1 MIPQRPAEV
10 PLLYQIFGN
19 CRQTI
24 TAPRHHASAQSG
36 KITYNKTVIWI
47 RNFSMPPFVLVDG
60 SYFLFRAFHALPP
73 LTTSTGLH
81 TNAIRGAISAIQKLM
96 RRTQPT
102 HMAVIFDTP
111 EPTFRHELS
120 PIYKGDRPSM
130 PEELAEQI
138 PYLHALIRALG
149 IPLHMLPGAEADDI
163 IGTLAK
169 RAEAQGHQ
177 VLISTGDKD
186 MAQLVTDK
194 VTLEDSFKDK
204 PMDVNGVFEKFGVW
218 PNQIID
224 YLTLMG
230 DASDGIM
237 GVPGVG
243 AKTAAKLL
251 TEYGSIGGILE
262 NVDNIKGKVGQNI
275 KDNVEGIT
283 LDHQLASI
291 VCDLDMNLTYDD
303 LKLADPNIEQLR
315 SLYTELEFRN
325 QLQSLDHPNNP
336 NGAAYKQNSKAILK
350 DAHAEE
356 KTVTEDQASIT
367 STDDVLGQAN
377 YHTVLAQTDWDN
389 LFKRLSTEKRFAFD
403 TETTSL
409 DYRIAQIVGFSVA
422 FDAHNAYYVPL
433 AHDYEGA
440 PEQLNR
446 DLILAQIKPILEDK
460 SVEKIGH
467 HLKYDAHV
475 LKNHGIELQGWY
487 FDTMLASY
495 VLNSV
500 ATRHGMD
507 DVARLYLSHLT
518 TTFEQVAG
526 KGAKQKS
533 FNQIELETASHYAA
547 EDAHVTYRLYE
558 VLDAKLHKHPELVNI
573 LHNVEMPVAR
583 VLTMMEENGIE
594 LNLDFLDQLGSE
606 FAKTMQDLENQITE
620 LAGQP
625 FNVSSPKQVGEILF
639 DKLGLK
645 GGKKTS
651 TGQYSTSESVLE
663 KIEHPITDLILEY
676 RGLSKLKSTYT
687 DGLLKQAN
695 NETHRVHT
703 SYHQALTATGRLSST
718 DPNLQNIPV
727 REDIGRQIRK
737 AFIAPKGRV
746 LLAADY
752 SQIELRLMA
761 HFSQDEALVD
771 AFNHGQDVHRRTAA
785 EVLGIALEDV
795 TGNQRRQ
802 AKAVNFG
809 LLYGMSEFGL
819 TRQLGFSREESRSYI
834 GKYFQRYPGVLEY
847 MERTR
852 QVAREQGFVET
863 ILGRRLYTPDIMA
876 SNKMI
881 KQGAERAA
889 INAPLQGSAAD
900 IIKMAMI
907 EVEKMLPKGQAK
919 MLLQVHDELV
929 FEADEDIADDLAMK
943 LADVMQSVLKI
954 SVPLVVEVGKGSNW
968 DEAH

>member
-1 MIPQRPAEV
+1 
-10 PLLYQIFGN
+10 
-19 CRQTI
+19 
-24 TAPRHHASAQSG
+24 
-36 KITYNKTVIWI
+36 
-47 RNFSMPPFVLVDG
+47 MPPFVLVDG

-130 PEELAEQI
+130 PTELSEQI

-149 IPLHMLPGAEADDI
+149 IPLHTLPGAEADDI

-169 RAEAQGHQ
+169 RAEAMGHQ

-186 MAQLVTDK
+186 MAQLVTEK
-194 VTLEDSFKDK
+194 VTLEDSFKEK
-204 PMDVNGVFEKFGVW
+204 PLDVDGVFEKFGVW

-262 NVDNIKGKVGQNI
+262 NVDKIKGKVGQNI
-275 KDNVEGIT
+275 KEHVDGIA

-291 VCDLDMNLTYDD
+291 VIDLDLNFGYDD
-303 LKLADPNIEQLR
+303 LKLGEPNVETLR
-315 SLYTELEFRN
+315 HLYTELEFRN

-336 NGAAYKQNSKAILK
+336 NNSNYQQAAKSINAKAVTAPEPLE
-350 DAHAEE
+350 DHAS
-356 KTVTEDQASIT
+356 VTSSDDQ
-367 STDDVLGQAN
+367 LGQAT
-377 YHTVLAQTDWDN
+377 YHTVLSQQDWDT
-389 LFKRLSTEKRFAFD
+389 LFERLSTEKRFAFD

-422 FDAHNAYYVPL
+422 FDAQDAYYVPL

-446 DLILAQIKPILEDK
+446 EVILAQIKPILEDE
-460 SVEKIGH
+460 SVKKIGH

-475 LKNHGIELQGWY
+475 LENHGIHLAGWY

-518 TTFEQVAG
+518 TTYEQVAG
-526 KGAKQKS
+526 KGAKQKT
-533 FNQIELETASHYAA
+533 FNQIPLETAAHYAA

-558 VLDAKLHKHPELVNI
+558 VLSSKLQAHPELVNI
-573 LHNVEMPVAR
+573 LHNIEVPVAR
-583 VLTMMEENGIE
+583 ILTQMEENGIE
-594 LNLDFLDQLGSE
+594 LDLAFLDQLGGE
-606 FAKTMQDLENQITE
+606 FSNTMQNLENQIME
-620 LAGQP
+620 IAGES
-625 FNVSSPKQVGEILF
+625 FNVSSPKQVGEVLF
-639 DKLGLK
+639 EKLGLK
-645 GGKKTS
+645 GGKKTT

-663 KIEHPITDLILEY
+663 KIEHPIAQLILEY

-687 DGLLKQAN
+687 DGLCKQAN
-695 NETHRVHT
+695 PDTHRVHT

-718 DPNLQNIPV
+718 DPNLQNIPI
-727 REDIGRQIRK
+727 RAEIGRQIRK
-737 AFIAPKGRV
+737 AFVAPEGRI

-761 HFSQDEALVD
+761 HLSQDEALLD
-771 AFNHGQDVHRRTAA
+771 AFIHGQDVHRRTAA
-785 EVLGIALEDV
+785 EVLGIPLEEV
-795 TGNQRRQ
+795 TNDQRRQ

-819 TRQLGFSREESRSYI
+819 IRQLGFTRQESQDYI
-834 GKYFQRYPGVLEY
+834 KQYFHRYPGIYDY
-847 MERTR
+847 MQRTR
-852 QVAREQGFVET
+852 QVALEQGFVET
-863 ILGRRLYTPDIMA
+863 LLGRRLYTPDIDARNMMVRKA
-876 SNKMI
+876 
-881 KQGAERAA
+881 AERAA

-900 IIKMAMI
+900 IIKMAMV
-907 EVEKMLPKGQAK
+907 EVDKMLPKDQAK

-929 FEADEDIADDLAMK
+929 FEVDEDIAEELAPK
-943 LADVMQSVLKI
+943 LAEVMQSVLQI
-954 SVPLVVEVGKGSNW
+954 SVPLVVEVGKGKNW

>member
-1 MIPQRPAEV
+1 
-10 PLLYQIFGN
+10 
-19 CRQTI
+19 
-24 TAPRHHASAQSG
+24 
-36 KITYNKTVIWI
+36 
-47 RNFSMPPFVLVDG
+47 MPPFVLVDG
-60 SYFLFRAFHALPP
+60 SYFLFRAFHAVPP

-81 TNAIRGAISAIQKLM
+81 TNAVRGAISAIQKLM

-130 PEELAEQI
+130 PDELGQQI

-149 IPLHMLPGAEADDI
+149 IPVHMLPGAEADDI

-169 RAEAQGHQ
+169 RAEAKGQQ

-186 MAQLVTDK
+186 MAQLVTEK
-194 VTLEDSFKDK
+194 VTLEDSFKEK

-262 NVDNIKGKVGQNI
+262 NVDKIKGKVGQNI
-275 KDNVEGIT
+275 KDSIEGIAI
-283 LDHQLASI
+283 DHQLASI
-291 VCDLDMNLTYDD
+291 VCDLELGICYED
-303 LKLADPNIEQLR
+303 LALQDPNVNELR
-315 SLYTELEFRN
+315 RLYTELEFRN

-336 NGAAYKQNSKAILK
+336 NNSNNKQSNASLQQAPVAAPI
-350 DAHAEE
+350 E
-356 KTVTEDQASIT
+356 TEDQATLT
-367 STDDVLGQAN
+367 SVDDQLGQAN
-377 YHTVLAQTDWDN
+377 YHTVLSAEAWEQLLQRMQTAS
-389 LFKRLSTEKRFAFD
+389 KFAID

-409 DYRIAQIVGFSVA
+409 DYRVAEMVGFSIA
-422 FDAHNAYYVPL
+422 FDAEDAYYVPL

-440 PEQLNR
+440 PAQLDR
-446 DLILAQIKPILEDK
+446 SSVLAQIKPILENPEIK
-460 SVEKIGH
+460 KIGH
-467 HLKYDAHV
+467 HLKYDAHIFA
-475 LKNHGIELQGWY
+475 NHGIELQGWY

-518 TTFEQVAG
+518 TTFEEVAG
-526 KGAKQKS
+526 KGAKQKT
-533 FNQIELETASHYAA
+533 FNQIEIETAAHYAA
-547 EDAHVTYRLYE
+547 EDAHVTFRLYE
-558 VLDAKLHKHPELVNI
+558 VLDKKLKVHPELINI
-573 LHNVEMPVAR
+573 LHNIEMPVAR
-583 VLTMMEENGIE
+583 VLTLMEENGIQ
-594 LNLDFLDQLGSE
+594 LDLQFLDQLGEDFS
-606 FAKTMQDLENQITE
+606 KTMQDLENQITE

-639 DKLGLK
+639 EKLGLK

-651 TGQYSTSESVLE
+651 TGQYSTSESILE
-663 KIEHPITDLILEY
+663 KLDHPISALILDY

-695 NETHRVHT
+695 NATHRVHT

-727 REDIGRQIRK
+727 REEIGRQIRK
-737 AFIAPKGRV
+737 AFIAPEGRV

-761 HFSQDEALVD
+761 HFSQDDALLD
-771 AFNHGQDVHRRTAA
+771 AFRHGQDVHRRTAS
-785 EVLGIALEDV
+785 EVLNISLDQV
-795 TGNQRRQ
+795 TNDQRRQ

-819 TRQLGFSREESRSYI
+819 IRQLGFTREESQNYI
-834 GKYFQRYPGVLEY
+834 KQYFHRYPGIYEY
-847 MERTR
+847 MQRTR
-852 QVAREQGFVET
+852 QVALEQGFVET
-863 ILGRRLYTPDIMA
+863 ILGRRLYTPEIDARNM
-876 SNKMI
+876 MI
-881 KQGAERAA
+881 RKAAERAA

-907 EVEKMLPKGQAK
+907 EVDKMLPKDQAK

-929 FEADEDIADDLAMK
+929 FEVDADIADDLAPK
-943 LADVMQSVLKI
+943 LAEVMQSVLEI
-954 SVPLVVEVGKGSNW
+954 SVPLLVEVGEGKNW

>member
-1 MIPQRPAEV
+1 
-10 PLLYQIFGN
+10 
-19 CRQTI
+19 
-24 TAPRHHASAQSG
+24 
-36 KITYNKTVIWI
+36 
-47 RNFSMPPFVLVDG
+47 MPPFVLVDG

-73 LTTSTGLH
+73 LTTSTGIH

-130 PEELAEQI
+130 PDELSQQI

-149 IPLHMLPGAEADDI
+149 IPLYMLPGAEADDI

-169 RAEAQGHQ
+169 RAEAEGHQ

-194 VTLEDSFKDK
+194 VTLEDSFKEK
-204 PMDVNGVFEKFGVW
+204 PMDVQGVFEKFGVW
-218 PNQIID
+218 PNQIVD

-251 TEYGSIGGILE
+251 TEYGSLGGILE
-262 NVDNIKGKVGQNI
+262 NVDKIKGRVGQNI
-275 KDNVEGIT
+275 KDNVDGIAI
-283 LDHQLASI
+283 DHQLASI
-291 VCDLDMNLTYDD
+291 VCDLDMGLTFAD
-303 LKLADPNIEQLR
+303 LKLCDPNTEELR
-315 SLYTELEFRN
+315 RLYTELEFRN

-336 NGAAYKQNSKAILK
+336 NSNSYKQVSQAITQTP
-350 DAHAEE
+350 AAAE
-356 KTVTEDQASIT
+356 VATEDQAQLS
-367 STDDVLGQAN
+367 SSEDQLGEAT
-377 YHTVLAQTDWDN
+377 YHTVLSPADWDA
-389 LFKRLSTEKRFAFD
+389 LFQRLSTATRFAFD

-422 FDAHNAYYVPL
+422 FDATEAFYVPL
-433 AHDYEGA
+433 AHDYAGA

-446 DLILAQIKPILEDK
+446 EAVLAQIKPILENPA
-460 SVEKIGH
+460 VEKIGH

-475 LKNHGIELQGWY
+475 LENHGIHLQGWY

-518 TTFEQVAG
+518 TTYEQIAG
-526 KGAKQKS
+526 KGAKQKT
-533 FNQIELETASHYAA
+533 FNQIEIETAAHYAA

-558 VLDAKLHKHPELVNI
+558 VLNEKLQRHPELSNL
-573 LHNVEMPVAR
+573 LHHIEMPVAR
-583 VLTMMEENGIE
+583 VLTQMEENGIKLD
-594 LNLDFLDQLGSE
+594 LNFLDQLGVE
-606 FAKTMQDLENQITE
+606 FSNTMLQLEQQIIE

-639 DKLGLK
+639 EKLGIK
-645 GGKKTS
+645 GGKKTA
-651 TGQYSTSESVLE
+651 TGQYSTSESILE
-663 KIEHPITDLILEY
+663 KIEHPIASLIVEY

-687 DGLLKQAN
+687 DGLQKQAN
-695 NETHRVHT
+695 SSSHRVHT

-727 REDIGRQIRK
+727 RMDIGRQIRK
-737 AFIAPKGRV
+737 AFIAPEGRV

-761 HFSQDEALVD
+761 HFSQDDALVD

-785 EVLGIALEDV
+785 EVLNIALEDV
-795 TGNQRRQ
+795 TPDQRRQ

-819 TRQLGFSREESRSYI
+819 IRQLGFTREESQNYI
-834 GKYFQRYPGVLEY
+834 KQYFQRYPGIYEY
-847 MERTR
+847 MQRTR
-852 QVAREQGFVET
+852 QVALEQGFVET
-863 ILGRRLYTPDIMA
+863 LTGRRLYTPDIDARNMMVRKA
-876 SNKMI
+876 
-881 KQGAERAA
+881 AERAA

-900 IIKMAMI
+900 IIKMAMV
-907 EVEKMLPKGQAK
+907 EVDKMLPRHQAK

-929 FEADEDIADDLAMK
+929 FEVDANVADELAPK
-943 LADVMQSVLKI
+943 LAEVMQSVIEL
-954 SVPLVVEVGKGSNW
+954 SVPLVVEVGKGQNW

>member
-1 MIPQRPAEV
+1 
-10 PLLYQIFGN
+10 
-19 CRQTI
+19 
-24 TAPRHHASAQSG
+24 
-36 KITYNKTVIWI
+36 
-47 RNFSMPPFVLVDG
+47 MPPFVLVDG

-73 LTTSTGLH
+73 LTTSTGIH

-130 PEELAEQI
+130 PDELSQQI

-149 IPLHMLPGAEADDI
+149 IPLYMLPGAEADDI

-169 RAEAQGHQ
+169 RAEAEGHQ

-194 VTLEDSFKDK
+194 VTLEDSFKEK
-204 PMDVNGVFEKFGVW
+204 PMDVQGVFEKFGVW
-218 PNQIID
+218 PNQIVD

-251 TEYGSIGGILE
+251 TEYGSLGGILE
-262 NVDNIKGKVGQNI
+262 NVDKIKGRVGQNI
-275 KDNVEGIT
+275 KDNVDGIAI
-283 LDHQLASI
+283 DHQLASI
-291 VCDLDMNLTYDD
+291 VCDLDMGLTFAD
-303 LKLADPNIEQLR
+303 LKLCDPNTEELR
-315 SLYTELEFRN
+315 RLYTELEFRN

-336 NGAAYKQNSKAILK
+336 NSNSYKQVSQAITQTP
-350 DAHAEE
+350 AAAE
-356 KTVTEDQASIT
+356 VATEDQAQLS
-367 STDDVLGQAN
+367 SSEDQLGEAT
-377 YHTVLAQTDWDN
+377 YHTVLSPADWDA
-389 LFKRLSTEKRFAFD
+389 LFQRLSTATRFAFD

-422 FDAHNAYYVPL
+422 FDATEAFYVPL
-433 AHDYEGA
+433 AHDYAGA
-440 PEQLNR
+440 PEQLNCEAV
-446 DLILAQIKPILEDK
+446 LAQIKPILENPA
-460 SVEKIGH
+460 VEKIGH

-475 LKNHGIELQGWY
+475 LENHGIHLQGWY

-518 TTFEQVAG
+518 TTYEQIAG
-526 KGAKQKS
+526 KGAKQKT
-533 FNQIELETASHYAA
+533 FNQIEIETAAHYAA

-558 VLDAKLHKHPELVNI
+558 VLNEKLQRHPELSNL
-573 LHNVEMPVAR
+573 LHHIEMPVAR
-583 VLTMMEENGIE
+583 VLTQMEENGIKLD
-594 LNLDFLDQLGSE
+594 LNFLDQLGVE
-606 FAKTMQDLENQITE
+606 FSNTMLQLEQQIIE

-639 DKLGLK
+639 EKLGIK
-645 GGKKTS
+645 GGKKTA
-651 TGQYSTSESVLE
+651 TGQYSTSESILE
-663 KIEHPITDLILEY
+663 KIEHPIASLIVEY

-687 DGLLKQAN
+687 DGLQKQAN
-695 NETHRVHT
+695 SSSHRVHT

-727 REDIGRQIRK
+727 RMDIGRQIRK
-737 AFIAPKGRV
+737 AFIAPEGRV

-761 HFSQDEALVD
+761 HFSQDDALVD

-785 EVLGIALEDV
+785 EVLNIALEDV
-795 TGNQRRQ
+795 TPDQRRQ

-819 TRQLGFSREESRSYI
+819 IRQLGFTREESQNYI
-834 GKYFQRYPGVLEY
+834 KQYFQRYPGIYEY
-847 MERTR
+847 MQRTR
-852 QVAREQGFVET
+852 QVALEQGFVET
-863 ILGRRLYTPDIMA
+863 LTGRRLYTPDIDARNMMVRKA
-876 SNKMI
+876 
-881 KQGAERAA
+881 AERAA

-900 IIKMAMI
+900 IIKMAMV
-907 EVEKMLPKGQAK
+907 EVDKMLPRHQAK

-929 FEADEDIADDLAMK
+929 FEVDADVADELAPK
-943 LADVMQSVLKI
+943 LAEVMQSVIEL
-954 SVPLVVEVGKGSNW
+954 SVPLVVEVGKGQNW

>member
-1 MIPQRPAEV
+1 
-10 PLLYQIFGN
+10 
-19 CRQTI
+19 
-24 TAPRHHASAQSG
+24 
-36 KITYNKTVIWI
+36 
-47 RNFSMPPFVLVDG
+47 MPPFVLVDG

-130 PEELAEQI
+130 PTELSEQI

-149 IPLHMLPGAEADDI
+149 IPLHTLPGAEADDI

-169 RAEAQGHQ
+169 RAEAMGHQ

-186 MAQLVTDK
+186 MAQLVTEK
-194 VTLEDSFKDK
+194 VTLEDSFKEK
-204 PMDVNGVFEKFGVW
+204 PLDVDGVFEKFGVW

-262 NVDNIKGKVGQNI
+262 NVDKIKGKVGQNI
-275 KDNVEGIT
+275 KEHVDGIA

-291 VCDLDMNLTYDD
+291 VIDLDLNFGYDD
-303 LKLADPNIEQLR
+303 LKLGEPNVETLR
-315 SLYTELEFRN
+315 HLYTELEFRN

-336 NGAAYKQNSKAILK
+336 NNSNYQQAAKSIHAKAVTAPEPLE
-350 DAHAEE
+350 DHA
-356 KTVTEDQASIT
+356 TVTSSDDQ
-367 STDDVLGQAN
+367 LGQAT
-377 YHTVLAQTDWDN
+377 YHTVLSQQDWDT
-389 LFKRLSTEKRFAFD
+389 LFERLSTEKRFAFD

-422 FDAHNAYYVPL
+422 FDAQDAYYVPL

-446 DLILAQIKPILEDK
+446 EVILAQIKPILEDD
-460 SVEKIGH
+460 SVKKIGH

-475 LKNHGIELQGWY
+475 LENHGIHLAGWY

-507 DVARLYLSHLT
+507 DVARVYLSHLT
-518 TTFEQVAG
+518 TTFEQIAG
-526 KGAKQKS
+526 KGAKQKT
-533 FNQIELETASHYAA
+533 FNQIEIEVAAHYAA

-558 VLDAKLHKHPELVNI
+558 VLSSKLQAHPELVNI
-573 LHNVEMPVAR
+573 LHNIEVPVAR
-583 VLTMMEENGIE
+583 VLTQMEENGIE
-594 LNLDFLDQLGSE
+594 LDLAFLDQLGGE
-606 FAKTMQDLENQITE
+606 FSNTMQNLENQIME
-620 LAGQP
+620 IAGES
-625 FNVSSPKQVGEILF
+625 FNVSSPKQVGEVLF
-639 DKLGLK
+639 EKLGLK
-645 GGKKTS
+645 GGKKTT

-663 KIEHPITDLILEY
+663 KIEHPIAQLILEY

-687 DGLLKQAN
+687 DGLCKQAN
-695 NETHRVHT
+695 PDTHRVHT
-703 SYHQALTATGRLSST
+703 SYHQALSATGRLSST
-718 DPNLQNIPV
+718 DPNLQNIPI
-727 REDIGRQIRK
+727 RAEIGRQIRK
-737 AFIAPKGRV
+737 AFVAPKGRV

-761 HFSQDEALVD
+761 HLSQDEALLD
-771 AFNHGQDVHRRTAA
+771 AFIHGQDVHRRTAA
-785 EVLGIALEDV
+785 EVLGIPLEEV
-795 TGNQRRQ
+795 TNDQRRQ

-819 TRQLGFSREESRSYI
+819 IRQLGFTRQESQDYI
-834 GKYFQRYPGVLEY
+834 KQYFHRYPGIYDY
-847 MERTR
+847 MQRTR
-852 QVAREQGFVET
+852 QVALEQGFVET
-863 ILGRRLYTPDIMA
+863 LLGRRLYTPDIDARNMMVRKA
-876 SNKMI
+876 
-881 KQGAERAA
+881 AERAA

-907 EVEKMLPKGQAK
+907 EVDKMLPKDQAK

-929 FEADEDIADDLAMK
+929 FEVDEDIADELAPK
-943 LADVMQSVLKI
+943 LAEVMQSVLQI
-954 SVPLVVEVGKGSNW
+954 SVPLVVEVGKGKNW

>member
-1 MIPQRPAEV
+1 
-10 PLLYQIFGN
+10 
-19 CRQTI
+19 
-24 TAPRHHASAQSG
+24 
-36 KITYNKTVIWI
+36 
-47 RNFSMPPFVLVDG
+47 MPPFVLVDG

-262 NVDNIKGKVGQNI
+262 NVDSIKGKVGQNI
-275 KDNVEGIT
+275 KDNVEGIA

-409 DYRIAQIVGFSVA
+409 DYRVAQIVGFSVA
-422 FDAHNAYYVPL
+422 FDAHDAYYVPL

-761 HFSQDEALVD
+761 HFSQDDALVD

-929 FEADEDIADDLAMK
+929 FEADEDIADDLAVK

>member
-1 MIPQRPAEV
+1 
-10 PLLYQIFGN
+10 
-19 CRQTI
+19 
-24 TAPRHHASAQSG
+24 
-36 KITYNKTVIWI
+36 
-47 RNFSMPPFVLVDG
+47 MPPFVLVDG

-130 PEELAEQI
+130 PEELSQQI

-149 IPLHMLPGAEADDI
+149 IPLYMLPGAEADDI

-169 RAEAQGHQ
+169 RAEAEGQQ

-186 MAQLVTDK
+186 MAQLVTEK
-194 VTLEDSFKDK
+194 VTLEDSFKEK
-204 PMDVNGVFEKFGVW
+204 PMDIQAVFDKFGVW
-218 PNQIID
+218 PHQIID

-237 GVPGVG
+237 GVPGIG

-262 NVDNIKGKVGQNI
+262 NVDHIKGKVGQNI
-275 KDNVEGIT
+275 KDNADGIA

-291 VCDLDMNLTYDD
+291 VCDLDLNFGYAD
-303 LKLADPNIEQLR
+303 LKLQDPNVEALR
-315 SLYTELEFRN
+315 NLYTELEFRN

-336 NGAAYKQNSKAILK
+336 NNSNYKQA
-350 DAHAEE
+350 A
-356 KTVTEDQASIT
+356 KTVAAPTANEIETEDQATQSSI
-367 STDDVLGQAN
+367 DDQLGVAT
-377 YHTVLAQTDWDN
+377 YHTILDQMDWDS
-389 LFKRLSTEKRFAFD
+389 LLQRLQTAQRFAFD

-409 DYRIAQIVGFSVA
+409 DYRVAEIVGFSVA
-422 FDAHNAYYVPL
+422 FDAKNAYYVPL

-440 PEQLNR
+440 PQQLNR
-446 DLILAQIKPILEDK
+446 DQILAQIKPILENNA
-460 SVEKIGH
+460 VEKIGH

-475 LKNHGIELQGWY
+475 LENHGIHLQGWY

-518 TTFEQVAG
+518 TSYEQIAG
-526 KGAKQKS
+526 KGVKQKT
-533 FNQIELETASHYAA
+533 FNQIEIETAAHYAA

-558 VLDAKLHKHPELVNI
+558 VLSAKLQKHPELVNI
-573 LHNVEMPVAR
+573 LHNIEMPVAR
-583 VLTMMEENGIE
+583 VLTCMEENGIQ
-594 LNLDFLDQLGSE
+594 LDLEFLDQLGVD
-606 FAKTMQDLENQITE
+606 FARTMQDLENQIVE
-620 LAGQP
+620 LAGEN

-645 GGKKTS
+645 GGKKTA

-663 KIEHPITDLILEY
+663 KIEHPISSLILDY

-695 NETHRVHT
+695 NDTHRVHT

-718 DPNLQNIPV
+718 DPNLQNIPI
-727 REDIGRQIRK
+727 RTEIGRQIRK
-737 AFIAPKGRV
+737 AFVAPEGRV

-761 HFSQDEALVD
+761 HFSQDDALLD

-795 TGNQRRQ
+795 TSDQRRQ

-819 TRQLGFSREESRSYI
+819 IRQLGFTREESQNYI
-834 GKYFQRYPGVLEY
+834 KQYFQRYPGIYEY
-847 MERTR
+847 MQRTR
-852 QVAREQGFVET
+852 QVALEQGFVET
-863 ILGRRLYTPDIMA
+863 ILGRRLYTPDIAARNM
-876 SNKMI
+876 MI
-881 KQGAERAA
+881 RKAAERAA

-907 EVEKMLPKGQAK
+907 EVDKMLPQAQAK

-929 FEADEDIADDLAMK
+929 FEVDRDAADELAPK
-943 LADVMQSVLKI
+943 LAEVMQSVVEI
-954 SVPLVVEVGKGSNW
+954 SVPLVVEVGQGNNW

>member
-1 MIPQRPAEV
+1 
-10 PLLYQIFGN
+10 
-19 CRQTI
+19 
-24 TAPRHHASAQSG
+24 
-36 KITYNKTVIWI
+36 
-47 RNFSMPPFVLVDG
+47 MPPFVLVDG

-130 PEELAEQI
+130 PEELSQQI

-149 IPLHMLPGAEADDI
+149 IPLYMLPGAEADDI

-169 RAEAQGHQ
+169 RAEAEGQQ

-186 MAQLVTDK
+186 MAQLVTEK
-194 VTLEDSFKDK
+194 VTLEDSFKEK
-204 PMDVNGVFEKFGVW
+204 PMDIQAVFDKFGVW
-218 PNQIID
+218 PHQIID

-237 GVPGVG
+237 GVPGIG

-251 TEYGSIGGILE
+251 TEYGSIGAILE
-262 NVDNIKGKVGQNI
+262 NVDHIKGKVGQNI
-275 KDNVEGIT
+275 KDNADGIA

-291 VCDLDMNLTYDD
+291 VCDLDLNFGYAD
-303 LKLADPNIEQLR
+303 LKLQDPNVEALR
-315 SLYTELEFRN
+315 NLYTELEFRN

-336 NGAAYKQNSKAILK
+336 NNSNYKQA
-350 DAHAEE
+350 A
-356 KTVTEDQASIT
+356 KTVAAPTANEIETEDQATQS
-367 STDDVLGQAN
+367 SVDDQLGAAT
-377 YHTVLAQTDWDN
+377 YHTILDQAHWDALLQRLQTAQ
-389 LFKRLSTEKRFAFD
+389 RFAFD

-409 DYRIAQIVGFSVA
+409 DYRVAEIVGFSIA
-422 FDAHNAYYVPL
+422 FDAKDAYYVPL

-440 PEQLNR
+440 PQQLNR
-446 DLILAQIKPILEDK
+446 DQVLAQIKPILENNAVD
-460 SVEKIGH
+460 KIGH

-475 LKNHGIELQGWY
+475 LENHGIHLQGWY

-518 TTFEQVAG
+518 TSYEQIAG
-526 KGAKQKS
+526 KGVKQKT
-533 FNQIELETASHYAA
+533 FNQIEIETAAHYAA

-558 VLDAKLHKHPELVNI
+558 VLSAKLQKHPELVNI
-573 LHNVEMPVAR
+573 LHNIEMPVAR
-583 VLTMMEENGIE
+583 VLTSMEENGIQ
-594 LNLDFLDQLGSE
+594 LDLKFLDQLGVDFSQ
-606 FAKTMQDLENQITE
+606 TMQDLENQIVE
-620 LAGQP
+620 LAGEN

-645 GGKKTS
+645 GGKKTA

-663 KIEHPITDLILEY
+663 KIEHPISSLILDY

-695 NETHRVHT
+695 NDTHRVHT

-718 DPNLQNIPV
+718 DPNLQNIPI
-727 REDIGRQIRK
+727 RTEIGRQIRK
-737 AFIAPKGRV
+737 AFVAPEGRV

-761 HFSQDEALVD
+761 HFSQDDALLD

-795 TGNQRRQ
+795 TSDQRRQ

-819 TRQLGFSREESRSYI
+819 IRQLGFTREESQNYI
-834 GKYFQRYPGVLEY
+834 KQYFQRYPGIYEY
-847 MERTR
+847 MQRTR
-852 QVAREQGFVET
+852 QVALEQGFVET
-863 ILGRRLYTPDIMA
+863 ILGRRLYTPDIAARNMMVRKA
-876 SNKMI
+876 
-881 KQGAERAA
+881 AERAA

-907 EVEKMLPKGQAK
+907 EVDKMLPQAQAK

-929 FEADEDIADDLAMK
+929 FEVDADVADELAPK
-943 LADVMQSVLKI
+943 LAEVMQSVVEI
-954 SVPLVVEVGKGSNW
+954 SVPLVVEVGKGNNW